1 MEGGKGLMRKNR
13 YVLWERGIFE
23 RGYYHQ
29 PIMTGEEGL
38 PWNGSIGML
47 GQETTPPPYPNHY

>member
-1 MEGGKGLMRKNR
+1 MEGGKGLMRKSR
-13 YVLWERGIFE
+13 YLLWERGSFE

-47 GQETTPPPYPNHY
+47 G